1 MMHRNRQGVRQ
12 WGKAIGLGLT
22 CLLLPARLL
31 LAQVPAENGAAKP
44 GFEKYTETI
53 PGSQVK
59 FTLVPVPGGEFL
71 MGSPAAEAGRKPD
84 EGPQHKV
91 KIAPFWMGQHEVTWD
106 EFEIFVY
113 REIEKQS
120 MNASSMN
127 NKSAADAVS
136 RPSPPYLDMTFGMG
150 KSGFPAINMTQF
162 AALTYCKWLTAK
174 TGHFYRLP
182 TEAEW
187 EYACRAGSNTAY
199 SFGNEAT
206 QLGEQA
212 WFYGNSNAG
221 TKKVGTK
228 KPNAWGLYDMHGN
241 VAEWT
246 LDQYSPD
253 FYAGLGKGTVTA
265 PWNKPTKLYAHTLR
279 GGSWDDD
286 APALRS
292 AARTFSRPAWKQ
304 RDPQI
309 PKSQWWFT
317 DAPFIGF
324 RVVRPL
330 QQPGPAEIQKY
341 WSEPIKDYGE

>member
-1 MMHRNRQGVRQ
+1 MINKSRHGKCL
-12 WGKAIGLGLT
+12 WGKAVGLGMVS
-22 CLLLPARLL
+22 LLLSARLL
-31 LAQVPAENGAAKP
+31 HAQGQPGTGAEKP
-44 GFEKYTETI
+44 PFEKYTETI
-53 PGSQVK
+53 PGSQIS
-59 FTLVPVPGGEFL
+59 FELLPIAGGEFM

-91 KIAPFWMGQHEVTWD
+91 KVAPFWMGKHEVTWD

-162 AALTYCKWLTAK
+162 AAITYCKWLTAK

-187 EYACRAGSNTAY
+187 EYACRAGAATAY
-199 SFGNEAT
+199 NFGDDPAK
-206 QLGEQA
+206 LAEQA
-212 WFYGNSNAG
+212 WYFDNSNAG

-246 LDQYSPD
+246 LDQYRPD
-253 FYAGLGKGTVTA
+253 FYAGFTKGTA
-265 PWNKPTKLYAHTLR
+265 ASPWNKPTKLYAHTLR

-286 APALRS
+286 AAALRS
-292 AARTFSRPAWKQ
+292 AARQFSKPIWKQ

-324 RVVRPL
+324 RVVRPQ
-330 QQPGPAEIQKY
+330 QQPTPGEMQKY

>member
-1 MMHRNRQGVRQ
+1 MQFT
-12 WGKAIGLGLT
+12 KKYY
-22 CLLLPARLL
+22 LLHWLFFIVLNIISVVDVT
-31 LAQVPAENGAAKP
+31 AQASPAEFKSYK
-44 GFEKYTETI
+44 ELI
-53 PGSQVK
+53 PGTSVS
-59 FTLVPVPGGEFL
+59 FELVPIQAGEFL
-71 MGSPAAEAGRKPD
+71 MGSPVTEAGRKED

-91 KIAPFWMGQHEVTWD
+91 KIEPFWMSSHEVSWD

-120 MNASSMN
+120 MNASSMS
-127 NKSAADAVS
+127 KTSTADAVS

-150 KSGFPAINMTQF
+150 KNGFPAVNMTQF

-174 TGHFYRLP
+174 TGQFYRLP

-187 EYACRAGSNTAY
+187 EYACRTGSTTAY
-199 SFGNEAT
+199 AFGDDKNK
-206 QLGEQA
+206 LDDYA
-212 WFYGNSNAG
+212 WSYNNSQGG
-221 TKKVGTK
+221 TKKVGSK

-246 LDQYSPD
+246 LDQYNPD
-253 FYAGLGKGTVTA
+253 YYAQFTKGAVTN
-265 PWNKPTKLYAHTLR
+265 PWLKPTKLYAHALR

-286 APALRS
+286 PAALRS
-292 AARTFSRPAWKQ
+292 AARQFSKSVWKQ

-317 DAPFIGF
+317 DAPFVGF

-330 QQPGPAEIQKY
+330 KQPSPEEIAKY
-341 WSEPIKDYGE
+341 WAEPIKDFGG

>member
-1 MMHRNRQGVRQ
+1 MISKNRHGKRQ
-12 WGKAIGLGLT
+12 WGRAVGLGLVSLFLPLQ
-22 CLLLPARLL
+22 LLH
-31 LAQVPAENGAAKP
+31 AQAQSGAAANKP
-44 GFEKYTETI
+44 GFEKYTETM
-53 PGSQVK
+53 PGSQVS
-59 FTLVPVPGGEFL
+59 FELLPIPGGEFL
-71 MGSPAAEAGRKPD
+71 MGSPATEKGRKPD

-91 KIAPFWMGQHEVTWD
+91 KIAPFWMGKTEVTWD

-120 MNASSMN
+120 MNASSMA
-127 NKSAADAVS
+127 KTSAADAVS

-199 SFGNEAT
+199 GFGDDAA

-212 WFYGNSNAG
+212 WYYDNSNAG
-221 TKKVGTK
+221 TKKVASK

-246 LDQYSPD
+246 LDQYNPD
-253 FYAGLGKGTVTA
+253 FYAGLTKGTVTT
-265 PWNKPTKLYAHTLR
+265 PWNKPKKLYAHTLR

-286 APALRS
+286 AAALRS
-292 AARTFSRPAWKQ
+292 AARQFSKPVWKQ

-330 QQPGPAEIQKY
+330 QQPSPEEIQKY
-341 WSEPIKDYGE
+341 WSEPIKDFGE